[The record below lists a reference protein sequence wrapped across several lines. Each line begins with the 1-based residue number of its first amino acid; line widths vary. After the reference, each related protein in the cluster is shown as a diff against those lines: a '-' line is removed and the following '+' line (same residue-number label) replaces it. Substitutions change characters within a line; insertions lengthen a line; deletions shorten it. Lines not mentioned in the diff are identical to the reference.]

1 MVNNESKAN
10 LLNQDNGKQPKFERQ
25 VSSDVNIDT
34 VEFSAQKIYNVL
46 RKLKAKTSS
55 GPDGIPCDV
64 LKKLGSSLAAPLA
77 MMFEVFMSVLMTG
90 DQLWSRR
97 CSRKVCLPS
106 AETTGLFPLQ
116 VSSARLWKR

>member
-1 MVNNESKAN
+1 
-10 LLNQDNGKQPKFERQ
+10 

-34 VEFSAQKIYNVL
+34 VEFSAQNVYNVL

-64 LKKLGSSLAAPLA
+64 LKKLGSSLAAPQA
-77 MMFEVFMSVLMTG
+77 MMFEGFMSVGQVPDDWRSAVVTPLFK
-90 DQLWSRR
+90 
-97 CSRKVCLPS
+97 KVCLLS
-106 AETTGLFPLQ
+106 VETTGRFPLQ